1 MISKI
6 APGVISSVFLVA
18 LLYAKIVQ
26 PAFAQACQTVGHPKL
41 EALLPAIP
49 GFTRG
54 MPNGD
59 TDNQEAVSR
68 TTVDYESP
76 GGAGTISV
84 ELMDTCR
91 NPNMLSQFRE
101 YLKVGPPPTPGTTFR
116 SVAVKGFPA
125 YEEWTAVSQH
135 TEIHILVADRFAVKL
150 TGDFVNLPTVQNAA
164 QTIDLQKLAAL
175 K

>member
-1 MISKI
+1 MH
-6 APGVISSVFLVA
+6 AMRMTVTVIA
-18 LLYAKIVQ
+18 LLSVGSAE

-54 MPNGD
+54 MPHGD

-76 GGAGTISV
+76 GGTATISV

-91 NPNMLSQFRE
+91 NANMLSQFRE
-101 YLKVGPPPTPGTTFR
+101 YLKAGPPPTPGTSFR
-116 SVAVKGFPA
+116 SVLVKGFPA

-135 TEIHILVADRFAVKL
+135 SEIHILVADRFTVKL
-150 TGDFVNLPTVQNAA
+150 TGDFANLPTVQNAA
-164 QTIDLQKLAAL
+164 QSIDLQKLAAL